1 MPHFIVEY
9 TDNLRDA
16 GDIKGL
22 LRKVNQVLIAQGGVF
37 PTGAI
42 RSRAIE
48 LHDYVVADATSDD
61 AFVHAT
67 LKIGAGRTPEQKKKA
82 CDELFA
88 TMKEHFAALYAQ
100 HGRSPCRWSCTSS
113 TRREG
118 TSTTTSTRAMQKKV
132 RVRTSYL
139 YSTRKPC

>member
-48 LHDYVVADATSDD
+48 LRDYVVADDTSDD

-67 LKIGAGRTPEQKKKA
+67 LKIGAGRTPEQKKQA
-82 CDELFA
+82 CDALFA
-88 TMKEHFAALYAQ
+88 TMKEHFAALYA
-100 HGRSPCRWSCTSS
+100 
-113 TRREG
+113 TRPLALSMELQEFDEAG
-118 TSTTTSTRAMQKKV
+118 TYKHNNIHARYAKKN
-132 RVRTSYL
+132 
-139 YSTRKPC
+139 PA

>member
-1 MPHFIVEY
+1 MPHFVVEY
-9 TDNLRDA
+9 TDNLRA
-16 GDIKGL
+16 EGDIPGL

-48 LHDYVVADATSDD
+48 LSDYVVADGTADD

-82 CDELFA
+82 CDDLFA
-88 TMKEHFAALYAQ
+88 MIKEHFARLYA
-100 HGRSPCRWSCTSS
+100 
-113 TRREG
+113 TRPLALSMELHEFDEAG
-118 TSTTTSTRAMQKKV
+118 TWKHNNIHARY
-132 RVRTSYL
+132 R
-139 YSTRKPC
+139 

>member
-9 TDNLRDA
+9 TDNIREA
-16 GDIKGL
+16 GDIPGL
-22 LRKVNQVLIAQGGVF
+22 LAKANQVLIAQGGVF

-48 LHDYVVADATSDD
+48 LHDYVIADGTSDD

-67 LKIGAGRTPEQKKKA
+67 LKIGAGRTPEQKKNA

-88 TMKEHFAALYAQ
+88 MMKAHFAGLYAKRPLALSMEL
-100 HGRSPCRWSCTSS
+100 H
-113 TRREG
+113 EFDEAG
-118 TSTTTSTRAMQKKV
+118 TWKHNNSHARY
-132 RVRTSYL
+132 R
-139 YSTRKPC
+139 

>member
-9 TDNLRDA
+9 TDNLRET

-22 LRKVNQVLIAQGGVF
+22 LRKVNRVLNDQGGVF

-48 LHDYVVADATSDD
+48 LRDYVVADDTSDD

-67 LKIGAGRTPEQKKKA
+67 LKIGAGRTAEQKKQV
-82 CDELFA
+82 CDQLFA
-88 TMKEHFAALYAQ
+88 TMKEHFAALYA
-100 HGRSPCRWSCTSS
+100 
-113 TRREG
+113 TRPLALSMELYEFDEAG
-118 TSTTTSTRAMQKKV
+118 TYKHNNIHAR
-132 RVRTSYL
+132 Y
-139 YSTRKPC
+139 RK